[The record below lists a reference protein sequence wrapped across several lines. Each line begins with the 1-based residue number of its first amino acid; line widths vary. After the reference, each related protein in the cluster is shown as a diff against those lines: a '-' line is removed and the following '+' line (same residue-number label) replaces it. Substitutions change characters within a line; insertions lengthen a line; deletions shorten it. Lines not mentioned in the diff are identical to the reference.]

1 MLVEFQSSVDT
12 YMAVRLA
19 LYIALLYDYLITSQK
34 GQLQGRLPPTLA
46 FVLYNGKQ
54 PWSANQ
60 ELANFYPISQ
70 QTRLQQYQ
78 LQHKYILLDLGRFAP
93 EDFPQHPGVLS
104 TLFQMEK
111 ASLAGQTERF
121 EALFDQLTDL
131 TKAHPSYLDLKRA
144 ILTFFEAV
152 LRQRGVI
159 PPNQTFEDFAQV
171 KAMLHNFDD
180 IVQERHQ
187 QGVQQGLQRGMKRAV
202 LKMLVLKFQV
212 DPAKW
217 EQRLEGMSELQVDDL
232 LQRILS
238 ASSESDLEE

>member
-187 QGVQQGLQRGMKRAV
+187 QGLQEGMKRAA

-212 DPAKW
+212 DQAKW
-217 EQRLEGMSELQVDDL
+217 EQRLEGMSEQQVDDL
-232 LQRILS
+232 LQRIFS
-238 ASSESDLEE
+238 ASSESDLEQ